1 MNKLISNLNLIGK
14 GMTKIYSSD
23 KNRMINLEI
32 ASDKINNYILKPNE
46 EFSFNKILGKRTE
59 ENGYKLAESIDNGK
73 IVKTIGGGIC
83 QISSTLNIAVK
94 MANLKILEVHKHSK
108 TVEYITPN
116 YEAAVAY
123 PSLDYRFINN
133 RLNNIVIKS
142 KVDKKSM
149 KVDVYIYEEK

>member
-1 MNKLISNLNLIGK
+1 MNKFNFNLIGN

-23 KNRMINLEI
+23 KNRMINLQI
-32 ASDKINNYILKPNE
+32 ASNKINNYMLKPNE

-108 TVEYITPN
+108 NVEYTTPN

-133 RLNNIVIKS
+133 RKNNIVIKS
-142 KVDKKSM
+142 RVDEKSM
-149 KVDVYIYEEK
+149 KVDVYIYEEKN

>member
-108 TVEYITPN
+108 TVEYTTPN